1 MSSKPVSPVIHEA
14 KFAKM
19 SVSADAGTTWIV
31 IPGVATVAT
40 SPGSTPTEETSAF
53 EGTAQRAG
61 SPPIG
66 TMDVGIPAAAW
77 SLGVMKT
84 MWEARQSGALLKF
97 KFETEAKTIFTAAGD
112 GNTVAIAANTGVVT
126 LAGDGKPDFTQR
138 GDYAIGMVVQVGDKG
153 YAITSINYETPV
165 VKADVPENAAVVA
178 TKDYKI
184 IVAGLRLGPFNGT
197 ITDGLG
203 FSSGVD
209 EPIGSE
215 MTVSPSGQLPYFV
228 MVLAA

>member
-19 SVSADAGTTWIV
+19 SVSADAGTTWMV
-31 IPGVATVAT
+31 IPGVATVAS

-53 EGTAQRAG
+53 EGTSQRAG

-66 TMDVGIPAAAW
+66 TVDVGIPAAAW

-84 MWEARQSGALLKF
+84 MWEARQSGTLLKF
-97 KFETEAKTIFTAAGD
+97 KFETEAKTIYTAAGD
-112 GNTVAIAANTGVVT
+112 ANTAAIAANTGIVT
-126 LAGDGKPDFTQR
+126 FAGAGKPDFTQR
-138 GDYAIGMVVQVGDKG
+138 GDYAIGMVIQIGDKG
-153 YAITSINYETPV
+153 YPITSINYETPV
-165 VKADVPENAAVVA
+165 VKASVALSAAVVA
-178 TKDYKI
+178 TKEYKI
-184 IVAGLRLGPFNGT
+184 IVAGLRLGAFNGT

-203 FSSGVD
+203 FSAGVD

-215 MTVSPSGQLPYFV
+215 MTISPSGQLPFFV
-228 MVLAA
+228 MILAS